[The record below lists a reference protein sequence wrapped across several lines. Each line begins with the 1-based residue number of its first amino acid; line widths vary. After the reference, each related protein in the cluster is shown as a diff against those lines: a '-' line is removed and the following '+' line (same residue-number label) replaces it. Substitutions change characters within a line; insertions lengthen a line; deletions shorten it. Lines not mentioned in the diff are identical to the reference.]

1 MALYKQ
7 TVTFTKDM
15 ESAGAQRHIG
25 KITKLDPALKAGFL
39 KIAYYR
45 QVNDLGP
52 LVPGDPA
59 PNTPGITVYLSNA
72 SANNGWDDD
81 AVLTARATGPMSGTV
96 SLAAY
101 RSIETN
107 ESIDDSSLGPVHVWA
122 EITDVTATV
131 DIEVRYTI
139 EAWGRSILLEEDSA

>member
-39 KIAYYR
+39 KNCVITA

-96 SLAAY
+96 
-101 RSIETN
+101 
-107 ESIDDSSLGPVHVWA
+107 
-122 EITDVTATV
+122 
-131 DIEVRYTI
+131 
-139 EAWGRSILLEEDSA
+139 